1 MSNFKKADTT
11 SQWFQDDYPGSLMN
25 LTAANMVCVI
35 HTTETMG
42 WPGYEGGRT
51 APNYTGFGP
60 LKGISSGKWRAHFPD
75 ERSSRAL
82 RNLSGG
88 VETNT
93 LNSVQI
99 ELIGTCD
106 PKHAKSWNG
115 EGKKFAGKDYIY
127 WPKASAG
134 QLKWLAGLLA
144 DLHLRHG
151 LRLAAPRF
159 VAYPTSYGNGG
170 GQRFSF
176 TAWRAFAGVCGHQHV
191 PENMHGDPGNIPIG
205 TALTYAKEMVA
216 PVSATRLR
224 VLNWPLKVTMPEAS
238 ARRSMKELLAK
249 KKPDVATF
257 TEVDFMIGVPDGYRG
272 YRTNSTLHDQTTV
285 MLISKKLKVIKHGYA
300 LMTEPWVGP
309 QGNKKKPRA
318 YPWALVEKNGKR
330 FWVGAIHM
338 PADRKGSPARVE
350 SDQWATSFM
359 NHTGRVVLSGDYNY
373 KGSMTG
379 QRVLGV
385 GIVHAEY
392 KGCTAD
398 GLQPLGYNGSDHMA
412 YAMGFLA

>member
-11 SQWFQDDYPGSLMN
+11 TQWFQDDYPGSLMN
-25 LTAANMVCVI
+25 LTAANMVCVV
-35 HTTETMG
+35 HTTETRS

-60 LKGISSGKWRAHFPD
+60 LKGISSGQWRAHFPD

-93 LNSVQI
+93 LNSVQL
-99 ELIGTCD
+99 ELIGTCN
-106 PKHAKSWNG
+106 PANAVSWNG
-115 EGKKFAGKDYIY
+115 EGKYFAGKDYIY
-127 WPKASAG
+127 WPKASDG
-134 QLKWLAGLLA
+134 QLRWLAGIIA
-144 DLHLRHG
+144 DFHLRHG

-159 VAYPTSYGNGG
+159 VAYPTSYANGG

-176 TAWRAFAGVCGHQHV
+176 AAWRAFAGVCGHQHV
-191 PENMHGDPGNIPIG
+191 PENVHGDPGNI
-205 TALTYAKEMVA
+205 AMAKVLAYAKELVA

-224 VLNWPLKVTMPEAS
+224 MLNWPMKVTMPENEARAS
-238 ARRSMKELLAK
+238 LKKLLSQ
-249 KKPDVATF
+249 KKPDVATL
-257 TEVDFMIGVPDGYRG
+257 TEVDFTIGVPKGYRG
-272 YRTNSTLHDQTTV
+272 YRTNSTSHDNSTV
-285 MLISKKLKVIKHGYA
+285 MLISTKLKVIKHGYA
-300 LMTEPWVGP
+300 LMSEPWVGP

-330 FWVGAIHM
+330 FWVGAIHV
-338 PADRKGSPARVE
+338 PADRRGSKARVE
-350 SDQWATSFM
+350 TDAWATSFM
-359 NHTGRVVLSGDYNY
+359 AHIGRVVLSGDWNF

-379 QRVLGV
+379 SAVLGV

-392 KGCTAD
+392 NGCAAD
-398 GLQPLGYNGSDHMA
+398 GLQALGYNGSDHMA

>member
-11 SQWFQDDYPGSLMN
+11 TQWYQDDWPGSLMN
-25 LTAANMVCVI
+25 LTAATMVGVV
-35 HTTETMG
+35 HTTETMS
-42 WPGYEGGRT
+42 WPGYEGGKT

-60 LKGISSGKWRAHFPD
+60 LKGISSGQWRAHFPD

-106 PKHAKSWNG
+106 PKHARSWNG

-127 WPKASAG
+127 WPKASDS
-134 QLKWLAGLLA
+134 QLMWLAGLLA

-151 LRLAAPRF
+151 LRLAAPTF
-159 VAYPTSYGNGG
+159 VAYPESYGPG

-176 TAWRAFAGVCGHQHV
+176 AKWRAFAGVCGHQHV
-191 PENMHGDPGNIPIG
+191 PENVHGDPGNINMPKVLSFVKQLI
-205 TALTYAKEMVA
+205 A
-216 PVSATRLR
+216 PTVRTRLR
-224 VLNWPLKVTMPEAS
+224 VLNWALKVTMPEAS
-238 ARRSMKELLAK
+238 ARAAIKDLLNR
-249 KKPDVATF
+249 KKPDVATL
-257 TEVDFMIGVPDGYRG
+257 TEVDFTIGVPTGYRG
-272 YRTNSTLHDQTTV
+272 YRTNSTLHDNTTV
-285 MLISKKLKVIKHGYA
+285 LLVSTKLKVIKHGYA
-300 LMTEPWVGP
+300 LMTEPWIGP
-309 QGNKKKPRA
+309 QGNRKKPRA

-330 FWVGAIHM
+330 FYVGAIHM
-338 PADRKGSPARVE
+338 PTPTPAGSPARVE
-350 SDQWATSFM
+350 SDQWATAFM
-359 NHTGRVVLSGDYNY
+359 KQTGRVVLSGDFNMVQ
-373 KGSMTG
+373 SLTG
-379 QRVLGV
+379 AQKLGV
-385 GIVHAEY
+385 GIIRAEY

-398 GLQPLGYNGSDHMA
+398 GLQDLGYNGSDHKA